1 MILCRGIKERFIKR
15 AGWEL
20 AGTTLP
26 SWTLSVGGLRDA
38 LISGEMDAS
47 ICQFPATLIS
57 RAAAPLTCLAE
68 GIKKTITAM
77 TFKPEKKKVNTS
89 VDGTTLKEL
98 LPHPTFS
105 SDHRLC
111 LLSIILMDDL
121 HNFVR
126 SAGRIQEL
134 HVVSVQKRAFLL
146 KASKPE
152 FMLSARGFQEG
163 ELLLSLNWL
172 MLSLIPLL
180 YLLIPRCYCSSF

>member
-1 MILCRGIKERFIKR
+1 
-15 AGWEL
+15 
-20 AGTTLP
+20 
-26 SWTLSVGGLRDA
+26 
-38 LISGEMDAS
+38 
-47 ICQFPATLIS
+47 
-57 RAAAPLTCLAE
+57 
-68 GIKKTITAM
+68 M

-163 ELLLSLNWL
+163 ELLLSLR
-172 MLSLIPLL
+172 LINALTYSTPLFTNTT
-180 YLLIPRCYCSSF
+180 LLLQQLLTRT